1 MIFKLR
7 TSKQTME
14 IFSELGNSIHL
25 QPFAL
30 AKIAI
35 ALSVRDET
43 ALSKNDFNTDNEG
56 IELNRQTITGEYD
69 DLFKALII
77 GNERVPLQD
86 EVYFPM
92 YLKAHLDRGAKLLM
106 AEYRYSKGKIYK
118 QLLNLDK
125 SV

>member
-1 MIFKLR
+1 
-7 TSKQTME
+7 ME

-30 AKIAI
+30 AKISI
-35 ALSVRDET
+35 ALSIREEA
-43 ALSKNDFNTDNEG
+43 ALEENDFKTDNEG
-56 IELNRQTITGEYD
+56 LELNRQTITGEYD

-77 GNERVPLQD
+77 GKEGIPLQD
-86 EVYFPM
+86 EAYFPL

-125 SV
+125 SI